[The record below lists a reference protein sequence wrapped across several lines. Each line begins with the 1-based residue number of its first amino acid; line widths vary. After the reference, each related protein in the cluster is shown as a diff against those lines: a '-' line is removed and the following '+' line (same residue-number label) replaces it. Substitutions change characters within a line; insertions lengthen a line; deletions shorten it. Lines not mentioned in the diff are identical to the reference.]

1 MKQIKNKATP
11 TSGPPTKQNPT
22 ASKAKERE
30 LGGHV

>member
-1 MKQIKNKATP
+1 MATHDP
-11 TSGPPTKQNPT
+11 NLGPTKQNPT

>member
-1 MKQIKNKATP
+1 MKQIKNKPIWA
-11 TSGPPTKQNPT
+11 PTKQNPT